1 MQFLK
6 QERNSNVAVNPQDA
20 LAMFKRGMSKAQ
32 IGTALK
38 VSREKVAELLAA
50 AIRNSKKD

>member
-1 MQFLK
+1 M
-6 QERNSNVAVNPQDA
+6 AANPQDA

-32 IGTALK
+32 IGAALK